1 MMRTIHSRRHVPLMA
16 SLLTLGLLST
26 LGCGQSKQNYEMI
39 DVTGAITF
47 DGSPLANAA
56 VAFYSD
62 TRPPAYGMTDSSGQ
76 FKLETREHGQG
87 VPKGEYIVRIG
98 STDQTTNG
106 SGKNVTVP
114 SMYEENGVA
123 IVAISDQGEKTFDFN
138 LKSRPGKN
146 DYVSTNTLAEP

>member
-1 MMRTIHSRRHVPLMA
+1 MSRTIQPNRHLPLMA
-16 SLLTLGLLST
+16 SLLTLGLLSA
-26 LGCGQSKQNYEMI
+26 LGCGQSKPNYEMI

-56 VAFYSD
+56 IAFHSD
-62 TRPPAYGMTDSSGQ
+62 TWPPAYGMTDSSGQ

-98 STDQTTNG
+98 STDQTTNS
-106 SGKNVTVP
+106 SGKNISVP

-123 IVAISDQGEKTFDFN
+123 IVSVSDQGEKTFDFN
-138 LKSRPGKN
+138 LKSRPGRN